1 MARTKKRE
9 TTEWKFERKVGWRR
23 KTDYG
28 RGVVHFSNGTN
39 ARMGNE
45 AHPLGVKQGQRAIPS
60 GDFSS

>member
-1 MARTKKRE
+1 MVATQRE
-9 TTEWKFERKVGWRR
+9 ITRQKYEDKVGRGGN
-23 KTDYG
+23 TDYG